1 MSIEHKEIR
10 VSDELDT
17 WAKGL
22 NAPQESLQSYAAKR
36 SEGPIRI
43 DRIARDRLP
52 PTLHK
57 HSIAQRFCPILADA
71 GNAKSRDFTG
81 KTQLYVAES
90 SGGARLRIRCPGPL
104 DEGGKVV

>member
-1 MSIEHKEIR
+1 
-10 VSDELDT
+10 VSELDT
-17 WAKGL
+17 LATGL
-22 NAPQESLQSYAAKR
+22 NDLPESLRNYAAR
-36 SEGPIRI
+36 RLVGPIRI
-43 DRIARDRLP
+43 GRIAWDRLP
-52 PTLHK
+52 LTLHK

-104 DEGGKVV
+104 DEGGKWLLKSYSIMV